1 MTHRKTDPSGNA
13 IKLRKWTEKQE
24 EKQGNRKRCP
34 VFFLYKNANAKVQ
47 KFQEKA

>member
-1 MTHRKTDPSGNA
+1 MVNA

-34 VFFLYKNANAKVQ
+34 VFLYKNANAKVQ